1 MFIVLE
7 GLDGAGKSTQI
18 TKLKEMFNQRG
29 VATEYLHF
37 PRFDAPVY
45 GDLIAR
51 FLRGDL
57 GTVEGVTPYL
67 VALLYAGDRA
77 NAAKTINGWLAEGK
91 VVIVDRYVYS
101 NIGYQ
106 CAKLP
111 AGKERDML
119 RKWILSTEFEEFAIP
134 RPDVSLFL
142 DVPFSFT
149 ERKLTETREG
159 EDRSYLQGAKDIH
172 EASLDLQRRV
182 REVYLEAAACS
193 DDIKVVDCSTAE
205 GTMAS
210 PEAIYERIMHHIT
223 PFLNTAV
230 GLLTEQTEPGNTE
243 QPIDAVFYKPCLV
256 PAVFL
261 HQIQHLFD
269 SFQTFGRIPSIFTQL
284 LNALLGVGQQVFLAD
299 NGHLVI
305 DRRLDLILFRPQLLG
320 NGAGVHH
327 HVSQLTIQFLDLLV
341 EGMCIF
347 CIMLHVLG
355 LNNSGL
361 RSGDLLLLRLDFC
374 VQPIDFLIL
383 HMHPVFCLRLGFL
396 VGIGRLN
403 NIVQPLLL
411 GRLKRI
417 LCLLQL
423 ICRQGLSTGDAG
435 TTGEALAVDTDPP

>member
-57 GTVEGVTPYL
+57 GTVEGVNPYL

-77 NAAKTINGWLAEGK
+77 DAAKTIKGWLAEDK

-111 AGKERDML
+111 AGKERDTL
-119 RKWILSTEFEEFAIP
+119 REWILRTEFEEFAIP

-159 EDRSYLQGAKDIH
+159 DDRSYLH
-172 EASLDLQRRV
+172 EASFDLQRRV

-193 DDIKVVDCSTAE
+193 GDIKVVDCSTAE
-205 GTMAS
+205 GAMAT
-210 PEAIYERIMHHIT
+210 PEEIYERIM
-223 PFLNTAV
+223 
-230 GLLTEQTEPGNTE
+230 
-243 QPIDAVFYKPCLV
+243 C
-256 PAVFL
+256 
-261 HQIQHLFD
+261 
-269 SFQTFGRIPSIFTQL
+269 
-284 LNALLGVGQQVFLAD
+284 
-299 NGHLVI
+299 
-305 DRRLDLILFRPQLLG
+305 
-320 NGAGVHH
+320 
-327 HVSQLTIQFLDLLV
+327 HVSPL
-341 EGMCIF
+341 
-347 CIMLHVLG
+347 
-355 LNNSGL
+355 
-361 RSGDLLLLRLDFC
+361 
-374 VQPIDFLIL
+374 ID
-383 HMHPVFCLRLGFL
+383 
-396 VGIGRLN
+396 
-403 NIVQPLLL
+403 
-411 GRLKRI
+411 K
-417 LCLLQL
+417 
-423 ICRQGLSTGDAG
+423 
-435 TTGEALAVDTDPP
+435 